1 MSKYFV
7 VNDIKVASI
16 MAKLLDI
23 DFYAFYSATAGRDI
37 YTFPRVKDIGK
48 IYGRALKIVEDM
60 KKELA

>member
-1 MSKYFV
+1 
-7 VNDIKVASI
+7 

-37 YTFPRVKDIGK
+37 YTFPRVKDIGE